1 VLFAGIDIQRP
12 SALAPLAGWT
22 DIAFRR
28 LCKEKGADILYTEM
42 ASADGIIRD
51 QHKTLDYIK
60 FSEQEKPLGVQ
71 LFGADADVLAKA
83 AEIVSR
89 SNPTFI
95 DINFGCP
102 ARKVVKRGAGSSL
115 MKDLAGIAEIAR
127 AVTRATHLPVTAKIR
142 SGWDEIVA
150 VETAKALQDNGI
162 AMICVHPRTQKM
174 QFKGQADWGLIARV
188 KEKVTIPVIG
198 NGDIKTAADAKRMYE
213 TTGCDGI
220 MIGRAARGNPWIFY
234 QVAELLNNNTDV
246 ALPGLEERIA
256 TCTRHL
262 QLAQDLYGPDRAVL
276 IMRKHIALYLKGLPK
291 AGELRI
297 KIFSLTSVQ
306 EVNETLIHYLHTF
319 NTN

>member
-1 VLFAGIDIQRP
+1 VLFAGIDIQKP

-71 LFGADADVLAKA
+71 LFGAEADVLAKA

-127 AVTRATHLPVTAKIR
+127 AVSRATHLPVTAKIR

-174 QFKGQADWGLIARV
+174 QFKGQADWELIARV
-188 KEKVTIPVIG
+188 KQQVTIPVIG

-220 MIGRAARGNPWIFY
+220 MIGRAARGNPWIFQ
-234 QVAELLNNNTDV
+234 QVANQVHNKGDSV
-246 ALPGLEERIA
+246 IPGLEERIE

-262 QLAQDLYGPDRAVL
+262 QLAQEIYGSERAAL

-291 AGELRI
+291 ATELRV
-297 KIFSLTSVQ
+297 KIFTLTSVQ
-306 EVNETLIHYLHTF
+306 EVNETLMQYLYTF
-319 NTN
+319 STN